1 MNRMSYID
9 ANIFI
14 YAVLNSDEKSKQ
26 CIQILKKIMNNK
38 IIGFTS
44 LLTWDEFYYSIKKY
58 LNKEDAIKKS
68 AKFLQFPNLIF
79 LSVDD
84 KIIIKAHDL
93 IKEYNLK
100 PRDAIHAASALIH
113 NIKEI
118 ISDDSDFDK
127 VKELK
132 RIKIVN

>member
-1 MNRMSYID
+1 MSYID
-9 ANIFI
+9 TNIFI
-14 YAVLNSDEKSKQ
+14 YAVLNSKEKSKE
-26 CIQILKKIMNNK
+26 CIQILKKIVNNK
-38 IIGFTS
+38 IIGYTS
-44 LLTWDEFYYSIKKY
+44 LLTWDEFYYTIKKF
-58 LNKEDAIKKS
+58 LKKEDAIEES

-79 LSVDD
+79 LSVND

-93 IKEYNLK
+93 IKTYNLK
-100 PRDAIHAASALIH
+100 PRDAIHAASAIIH